1 MTPPNKPTKPKKPA
15 RTSQRPSPAAEGPQP
30 GSLEPSPAAQ
40 GAGTATTTTGF
51 WLGLEHPR
59 GTDEGGRALTERSL
73 QDYLAG
79 CGLRVG
85 GRTERYIYIEAAVP
99 DRELTLSDQVE
110 VADWCLHETD
120 ALQIVVSS
128 FTSVNRF
135 PPMFLGVLRLRRSD
149 LATLSVATLYRLG
162 RINAA
167 QYAEILRGFV
177 QSYSDELLT

>member
-1 MTPPNKPTKPKKPA
+1 MTAPKQTKKPA
-15 RTSQRPSPAAEGPQP
+15 RPRGRPSSTAEEPQP
-30 GSLEPSPAAQ
+30 RSPEPLPEAH
-40 GAGTATTTTGF
+40 GAGTATTTGF
-51 WLGLEHPR
+51 WLGLEHPPA
-59 GTDEGGRALTERSL
+59 TDEGGRALTERSL

-85 GRTERYIYIEAAVP
+85 GRTERYLYIEAASP
-99 DRELTLSDQVE
+99 GRELTLTDQVE
-110 VADWCLHETD
+110 LADWCLHETD

-128 FTSVNRF
+128 FTSVNRL

-162 RINAA
+162 RVNAA

>member
-1 MTPPNKPTKPKKPA
+1 MTVPNKPKKPA
-15 RTSQRPSPAAEGPQP
+15 RTSGRPSPTAEGPKPRSAAEGV
-30 GSLEPSPAAQ
+30 GS
-40 GAGTATTTTGF
+40 ATTIANGF
-51 WLGLEHPR
+51 WLGLELPPS
-59 GTDEGGRALTERSL
+59 TDERAKVLMERSL
-73 QDYLAG
+73 QDHLAG

-85 GRTERYIYIEAAVP
+85 GRTERYLYIEAASP

-110 VADWCLHETD
+110 LADWCLHETD
-120 ALQIVVSS
+120 ALQIVVST